1 MQIETTVLVS
11 CVRHLWQ
18 PHEDA
23 VIFGVTLPD
32 VGYEDLEAAGRS
44 PWPCW
49 WGIPLWNLWLVRL
62 CFNKDCGQGT
72 SWLVFSNLGVS
83 WDCPFEKLEWFWS
96 GDYYHHSW
104 CPDSATQYF
113 VKICILHNP
122 RDNLSHSSGISTPSQ
137 KSVLGSYG
145 RQKIHWEELLVD
157 RCLPWIGVR
166 MVRKWP
172 LEARIVC

>member
-1 MQIETTVLVS
+1 MLIYVMAILGTQRFWRYSIMQIETTVLVS
-11 CVRHLWQ
+11 YVRYLWQ

-49 WGIPLWNLWLVRL
+49 WGIPLWNLWLVQL

-83 WDCPFEKLEWFWS
+83 WDCPLEKLEWFWS

-122 RDNLSHSSGISTPSQ
+122 RANLSQ
-137 KSVLGSYG
+137 
-145 RQKIHWEELLVD
+145 
-157 RCLPWIGVR
+157 
-166 MVRKWP
+166 
-172 LEARIVC
+172 